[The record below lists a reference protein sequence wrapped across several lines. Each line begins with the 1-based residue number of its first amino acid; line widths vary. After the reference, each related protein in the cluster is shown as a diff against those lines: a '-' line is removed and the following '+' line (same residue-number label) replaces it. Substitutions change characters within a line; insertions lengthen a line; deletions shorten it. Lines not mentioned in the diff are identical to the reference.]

1 MRRFP
6 TKRSLGAGALAVL
19 MTATVACPT
28 ALAAK
33 PVVDE
38 AYYGTLDYYGA
49 LTEGSVV
56 KSYFTNG
63 NSVIQD
69 TGSYDAVENL
79 TDRTE
84 PTISGDKVTFD
95 LGSEPP
101 RNFYFEGVTRE
112 PFDTMPF
119 RVEISYRMNGVETDP
134 EDMAG
139 QTGVGEIQLDVYPN
153 QAASEY
159 QRNNFVM
166 EAMTVLRDSDI
177 LSVEAEGGQLQKIGD
192 LDMVLYAVLPGEE
205 QHFTLR
211 IGTEDF
217 SFSGFT
223 FLVQP
228 ATLAQ
233 LDMVADLRD
242 AKDELEDSYHA
253 ITDSLDII
261 LNSLDGLDSR
271 LRSTA
276 RGLDQLDQARAALS
290 AGKDQAYDEADRML
304 ASMTAL
310 SDSLQPVVSHLQTTK
325 TALSETTEKLNGL
338 AQSAD
343 DLRPDLQDVKKSL
356 GYVRDDLDDLSDML
370 RDAQDHADDIAA
382 TMKKLES
389 DLDTLQSDLD
399 KVQKNSGDLNS
410 TVNSVLKKSQGKRLS
425 EIKVNGLTPA
435 EVREKHTE
443 AESIYDICKKL
454 GYKDS
459 KDSSLEERET
469 ALADFIKEN
478 ADTIAAA
485 IVANDETTQAKIA
498 AAIEAQMAQVPY
510 EEGTPEYEAAY
521 EQVKEKVEAA
531 AVEEAKAKITKVDDE
546 QNVPAML
553 AYLHYEWKEGDGIN
567 AQLTQADTFNDMI
580 GQANSG
586 IASAEQGLGA
596 ISASANKLTGSLDT
610 LLSNAN
616 GSNGLMGHS
625 QSLIKELRL
634 MLEDASEYDF
644 DALTEDTSA
653 ALKSAESLIGT
664 TDTIIEQT
672 VDLTNTVTKYEPDAQ
687 ASLDDA
693 IVQVNAAVQ
702 LLADLNR
709 FTTTVE
715 NLMKSADPDL
725 DQGTQLALEG
735 LSSTLRQMA
744 AGLGATPSI
753 RRANE
758 SIQTLVED
766 KWNEYTGE
774 KNNALNMDSQ
784 ATKVSLTSEQN
795 QSPNSIQI
803 VLRSQEIKVPED
815 QKDADGGDQQVK
827 TTFWQRVARMFHDLA
842 AIFTGD

>member
-6 TKRSLGAGALAVL
+6 TKKSLGAGALAVL

-38 AYYGTLDYYGA
+38 AYYGMLDYYGA

-69 TGSYDAVENL
+69 TGSYDSVENL

-84 PTISGDKVTFD
+84 PTIAGDKVTFD
-95 LGSEPP
+95 LGSEAP

-139 QTGVGEIQLDVYPN
+139 QTGVGEVQLDVYPN

-217 SFSGFT
+217 SFGGFT

-290 AGKDQAYDEADRML
+290 AGKNQAYDEADRML

-382 TMKKLES
+382 LMKKLES
-389 DLDTLQSDLD
+389 DLGTLQSDLS
-399 KVQKNSGDLNS
+399 KVQKNSGELNT
-410 TVNSVLKKSQGKRLS
+410 TVNGVLKESQGKQLDT
-425 EIKVNGLTPA
+425 IKVNGLTPA

-443 AESIYDICKKL
+443 AESIYKICKEL
-454 GYKDS
+454 DYRDDKDLTL
-459 KDSSLEERET
+459 DEREA
-469 ALADFIKEN
+469 ALAEFIKGN
-478 ADTIAAA
+478 AT
-485 IVANDETTQAKIA
+485 KIA
-498 AAIEAQMAQVPY
+498 TVLVSAQKAQIEAGVKQALEAQGIT
-510 EEGTPEYEAAY
+510 EDTEGYDQIYAGAY
-521 EQVKEKVEAA
+521 QQAFDAKVKETEAT
-531 AVEEAKAKITKVDDE
+531 ITEVDNE

-553 AYLHYEWKEGDGIN
+553 AYLHYEWKDGDGIN

-586 IASAEQGLGA
+586 IKNAEQGLGA

-610 LLSNAN
+610 LLTNAN
-616 GSNGLMGHS
+616 GSNGLIGHS
-625 QSLIKELRL
+625 QDLLKELRL

>member
-6 TKRSLGAGALAVL
+6 TKKSLGAGALAVL

-38 AYYGTLDYYGA
+38 AYYGMLDYYGA

-69 TGSYDAVENL
+69 TGSYDSVENL

-84 PTISGDKVTFD
+84 PTIAGDKVTFD
-95 LGSEPP
+95 LGSEAP

-139 QTGVGEIQLDVYPN
+139 QTGVGEVQLDVYPN

-217 SFSGFT
+217 SFGGFT

-261 LNSLDGLDSR
+261 LNSLDGLDGR

-382 TMKKLES
+382 IMKKLES
-389 DLDTLQSDLD
+389 DLGTLQSDLS
-399 KVQKNSGDLNS
+399 KVQKNTSDLSGFLSAASKADL
-410 TVNSVLKKSQGKRLS
+410 GGS
-425 EIKVNGLTPA
+425 EITIMGHTTD
-435 EVREKHTE
+435 EVRKSKEQSKGIYSACQYVYQQIKTADPE
-443 AESIYDICKKL
+443 ADITLPDDEDSYVDFVKTYRTQIIAVLATQEARKIMSSDD
-454 GYKDS
+454 YKD
-459 KDSSLEERET
+459 LAPEEY
-469 ALADFIKEN
+469 
-478 ADTIAAA
+478 
-485 IVANDETTQAKIA
+485 Q
-498 AAIEAQMAQVPY
+498 
-510 EEGTPEYEAAY
+510 AAY
-521 EQVKEKVEAA
+521 EAVFAECQKTYAEQLTDENIQLLATLYYYDNDELSDQLAQVDQFNKLLKLANGDIE
-531 AVEEAKAKITKVDDE
+531 KAKTAFQDITGVS
-546 QNVPAML
+546 
-553 AYLHYEWKEGDGIN
+553 
-567 AQLTQADTFNDMI
+567 ADLMGNL
-580 GQANSG
+580 S
-586 IASAEQGLGA
+586 
-596 ISASANKLTGSLDT
+596 T
-610 LLSNAN
+610 LMSNAN
-616 GSNGLMGHS
+616 GSNGLIGHS
-625 QSLIKELRL
+625 QDLLKELRL

-653 ALKSAESLIGT
+653 ALKSAENLIGT

-815 QKDADGGDQQVK
+815 QKDADNGDQQVK

>member
-6 TKRSLGAGALAVL
+6 TKKSLGAGALAVL

-38 AYYGTLDYYGA
+38 AYYGMLDYYGA

-69 TGSYDAVENL
+69 TGSYDSVENL

-84 PTISGDKVTFD
+84 PTIAGDKVTFD
-95 LGSEPP
+95 LGSEAP
-101 RNFYFEGVTRE
+101 RNFYFEGVTRK

-139 QTGVGEIQLDVYPN
+139 QTGVGEVQLDVYPN

-217 SFSGFT
+217 SFGGFT

-382 TMKKLES
+382 IMKKLES
-389 DLDTLQSDLD
+389 DLDTLQSDLN
-399 KVQKNSGDLNS
+399 KVQKNTSDLSGFLSAASKADL
-410 TVNSVLKKSQGKRLS
+410 GGS
-425 EIKVNGLTPA
+425 EITIMGHTTQ
-435 EVREKHTE
+435 EVRESKEQSKGIYRICE
-443 AESIYDICKKL
+443 ALGLADDIKDEDSYVKVVSENRGDIVNAL
-454 GYKDS
+454 AKQQTDTIMSSEPYKDLDPEEYQAAYKAVFAECQKTYDEQLTDENIQLLATLYYY
-459 KDSSLEERET
+459 KDKDLEDQ
-469 ALADFIKEN
+469 L
-478 ADTIAAA
+478 
-485 IVANDETTQAKIA
+485 
-498 AAIEAQMAQVPY
+498 AQVDQFNKLLKLANGDI
-510 EEGTPEYEAAY
+510 E
-521 EQVKEKVEAA
+521 
-531 AVEEAKAKITKVDDE
+531 KAKKAFQDITGVS
-546 QNVPAML
+546 
-553 AYLHYEWKEGDGIN
+553 
-567 AQLTQADTFNDMI
+567 ADLMGNL
-580 GQANSG
+580 S
-586 IASAEQGLGA
+586 
-596 ISASANKLTGSLDT
+596 T
-610 LLSNAN
+610 LMTNAN
-616 GSNGLMGHS
+616 GSNGLIGHS
-625 QSLIKELRL
+625 QDLLKELRL

-653 ALKSAESLIGT
+653 ALKSAENLIGT

-815 QKDADGGDQQVK
+815 QKDADNGDQQVK

>member
-6 TKRSLGAGALAVL
+6 TKKSLGAGALAVL

-38 AYYGTLDYYGA
+38 AYYGTLDYYGT

-63 NSVIQD
+63 NSIIQD
-69 TGSYDAVENL
+69 TGSYDSVENL

-95 LGSEPP
+95 LGAEAP
-101 RNFYFEGVTRE
+101 RNFYFEGVTRK

-139 QTGVGEIQLDVYPN
+139 QTGVGEVQLDVYPN

-217 SFSGFT
+217 SFGGFT

-382 TMKKLES
+382 IMKKLES
-389 DLDTLQSDLD
+389 DLGTLQSDLN
-399 KVQKNSGDLNS
+399 KVQKNTSDLSGFLSAASKADL
-410 TVNSVLKKSQGKRLS
+410 GGS
-425 EIKVNGLTPA
+425 EITIMGHTTD
-435 EVREKHTE
+435 EVRKSKEQSKGIYLVCE
-443 AESIYDICKKL
+443 ALGLADDIKDEDSYVEVVSNNRDTIINALAKQQTDTIMSSDD
-454 GYKDS
+454 YKDLDPEEYQAAYKAVFAECQKAYAEQLTDENIQLLATLFYY
-459 KDSSLEERET
+459 KDKDLEDQ
-469 ALADFIKEN
+469 L
-478 ADTIAAA
+478 
-485 IVANDETTQAKIA
+485 
-498 AAIEAQMAQVPY
+498 AQVDQFNKLLKLANGDI
-510 EEGTPEYEAAY
+510 E
-521 EQVKEKVEAA
+521 
-531 AVEEAKAKITKVDDE
+531 KAKKAFKDITGVS
-546 QNVPAML
+546 
-553 AYLHYEWKEGDGIN
+553 
-567 AQLTQADTFNDMI
+567 ADLMGNL
-580 GQANSG
+580 S
-586 IASAEQGLGA
+586 
-596 ISASANKLTGSLDT
+596 T
-610 LLSNAN
+610 LMTNAN
-616 GSNGLMGHS
+616 GSNGLIGHS
-625 QSLIKELRL
+625 QDLLKELRL

-653 ALKSAESLIGT
+653 ALKSAENLIGT

-815 QKDADGGDQQVK
+815 QKDADDGDQQVK

>member
-6 TKRSLGAGALAVL
+6 TKKSLGAGALAVL

-38 AYYGTLDYYGA
+38 AYYGMLDYYGA

-69 TGSYDAVENL
+69 TGSYDSVENL

-84 PTISGDKVTFD
+84 PTIAGDKVTFD
-95 LGSEPP
+95 LGSEAP

-139 QTGVGEIQLDVYPN
+139 QTGVGEVQLDVYPN

-217 SFSGFT
+217 SFGGFT

-261 LNSLDGLDSR
+261 LDSLDGLDSR

-290 AGKDQAYDEADRML
+290 AGKNQAYDEADRML

-382 TMKKLES
+382 LMKKLES
-389 DLDTLQSDLD
+389 DLGTLQSDLS
-399 KVQKNSGDLNS
+399 KVQKNSGELNT
-410 TVNSVLKKSQGKRLS
+410 TVNGVLKESQGKQLDT
-425 EIKVNGLTPA
+425 IKVNGLTPA

-443 AESIYDICKKL
+443 AESIYKICKEL
-454 GYKDS
+454 DYRDDKDLTL
-459 KDSSLEERET
+459 DEREA
-469 ALADFIKEN
+469 ALAEFIKGN
-478 ADTIAAA
+478 AT
-485 IVANDETTQAKIA
+485 KIA
-498 AAIEAQMAQVPY
+498 TVLVSAQKAQIEAGVKQALEAQGIT
-510 EEGTPEYEAAY
+510 EDTEGYDQIYAGAY
-521 EQVKEKVEAA
+521 QQAFDAKVKETEAT
-531 AVEEAKAKITKVDDE
+531 ITEVDNE

-553 AYLHYEWKEGDGIN
+553 AYLHYEWKDGDGIN

-586 IASAEQGLGA
+586 IKNAEQGLGA

-610 LLSNAN
+610 LLTNAN
-616 GSNGLMGHS
+616 GSNGLIGHS
-625 QSLIKELRL
+625 QDLLKELRL

>member
-310 SDSLQPVVSHLQTTK
+310 SDSLEPVVSHLQTTK

-399 KVQKNSGDLNS
+399 KVQKNTSDLSGFLSAASKADL
-410 TVNSVLKKSQGKRLS
+410 GGS
-425 EIKVNGLTPA
+425 EITIMGHTTA
-435 EVREKHTE
+435 EVRESKKQSKGIYSACQYVYQQVKTADPE
-443 AESIYDICKKL
+443 ADITLPKDEDSYVDFVTTYRTQIIAVLAQQQAQTIMSSDYKELEPGSEEYQATFAAVLAECRKTYDEQLTDENIQL
-454 GYKDS
+454 
-459 KDSSLEERET
+459 
-469 ALADFIKEN
+469 LATLYYYD
-478 ADTIAAA
+478 D
-485 IVANDETTQAKIA
+485 DELSDQL
-498 AAIEAQMAQVPY
+498 AQVDQFNKLLKLANGDI
-510 EEGTPEYEAAY
+510 E
-521 EQVKEKVEAA
+521 
-531 AVEEAKAKITKVDDE
+531 KAKKAFKDIAGVS
-546 QNVPAML
+546 
-553 AYLHYEWKEGDGIN
+553 
-567 AQLTQADTFNDMI
+567 ADLMSNL
-580 GQANSG
+580 S
-586 IASAEQGLGA
+586 
-596 ISASANKLTGSLDT
+596 T
-610 LLSNAN
+610 LMSNAN

-644 DALTEDTSA
+644 DALTEDTAA

-815 QKDADGGDQQVK
+815 QKDADDGDQQVK
-827 TTFWQRVARMFHDLA
+827 TTFWQRVARMFRDLA

>member
-6 TKRSLGAGALAVL
+6 TKKSLGAGALAVL
-19 MTATVACPT
+19 MLATVGCPT
-28 ALAAK
+28 ALAAQ

-69 TGSYDAVENL
+69 TGSYDSVENL

-95 LGSEPP
+95 LGAEAP
-101 RNFYFEGVTRE
+101 RNFYFQGVTRK

-139 QTGVGEIQLDVYPN
+139 QTGVGEVQLDIYPN

-192 LDMVLYAVLPGEE
+192 LDLVLYAVLPGEE

-217 SFSGFT
+217 SFGGFT

-261 LNSLDGLDSR
+261 LDSLDGLDSR
-271 LRSTA
+271 LSSTA

-343 DLRPDLQDVKKSL
+343 DLRPDLQAVKKSL
-356 GYVRDDLDDLSDML
+356 GYVRDDLDDLSDIL
-370 RDAQDHADDIAA
+370 SDAQDHADDIAA
-382 TMKKLES
+382 IMKKLES
-389 DLDTLQSDLD
+389 DLDTLQSDLN
-399 KVQKNSGDLNS
+399 KVQKNSGDLDS
-410 TVNSVLKKSQGKRLS
+410 TVSSVLKKSQGQRLS
-425 EIKVNGLTPA
+425 EITVSGLTPA

-443 AESIYDICKKL
+443 AENIYKVCVAV
-454 GYKDS
+454 GYRD
-459 KDSSLEERET
+459 DRDLTLDEREAKLAEFINDNGTTIAT
-469 ALADFIKEN
+469 ALVN
-478 ADTIAAA
+478 AQKDQLEAGVKQALEAQGITEETEGYDQIYAAA
-485 IVANDETTQAKIA
+485 YQQAFQAK
-498 AAIEAQMAQVPY
+498 
-510 EEGTPEYEAAY
+510 
-521 EQVKEKVEAA
+521 
-531 AVEEAKAKITKVDDE
+531 VEETKATITQVDDE

-553 AYLHYEWKEGDGIN
+553 AYLHYEWKDGDGIN
-567 AQLTQADTFNDMI
+567 AQLTQADTFNGMI
-580 GQANSG
+580 EQANSG
-586 IASAEQGLGA
+586 IASAEQGLSA
-596 ISASANKLTGSLDT
+596 ISASATKLTSSLDT
-610 LLSNAN
+610 LMTNAN
-616 GSNGLMGHS
+616 GSSGLMGHS
-625 QSLIKELRL
+625 QSLLKELRL

-815 QKDADGGDQQVK
+815 QKDADGSDQQTK

>member
-6 TKRSLGAGALAVL
+6 TKKSLGAGALAVL

-69 TGSYDAVENL
+69 TGSYDSVENL

-84 PTISGDKVTFD
+84 PTIAGDKVTFD
-95 LGSEPP
+95 LGSEAP

-139 QTGVGEIQLDVYPN
+139 QTGVGEVQLDVYPN

-217 SFSGFT
+217 SFGGFT

-290 AGKDQAYDEADRML
+290 AGKNQAYDEADRML

-382 TMKKLES
+382 LLKKLES
-389 DLDTLQSDLD
+389 DLGTLQSDLS
-399 KVQKNSGDLNS
+399 KVQKNSGELNT
-410 TVNSVLKKSQGKRLS
+410 TVNGVLKESQGKRLDT
-425 EIKVNGLTPA
+425 IKVNGLTPA

-443 AESIYDICKKL
+443 AESIYKICKEL
-454 GYKDS
+454 DYRDDKDLTL
-459 KDSSLEERET
+459 DEREA
-469 ALADFIKEN
+469 ALAEFIKGN
-478 ADTIAAA
+478 AT
-485 IVANDETTQAKIA
+485 KIA
-498 AAIEAQMAQVPY
+498 TVLVSAQKAQIEAGVKQALEAQGIT
-510 EEGTPEYEAAY
+510 EDTEGYDQIYAGAY
-521 EQVKEKVEAA
+521 QQAFDAKVKETEAT
-531 AVEEAKAKITKVDDE
+531 ITEVDNE

-553 AYLHYEWKEGDGIN
+553 AYLHYEWKDGDGIN

-586 IASAEQGLGA
+586 IKNAEQGLGA

-610 LLSNAN
+610 LLTNAN
-616 GSNGLMGHS
+616 GSNGLIGHS
-625 QSLIKELRL
+625 QDLLKELRL

-725 DQGTQLALEG
+725 DQGTQLSLEG
-735 LSSTLRQMA
+735 QSSTLRQMA

>member
-6 TKRSLGAGALAVL
+6 TKKSLGAGALAVL

-69 TGSYDAVENL
+69 TGSYDSVENL

-84 PTISGDKVTFD
+84 PTIAGDKVTFD
-95 LGSEPP
+95 LGSEAP

-139 QTGVGEIQLDVYPN
+139 QTGVGEVQLDVYPN

-217 SFSGFT
+217 SFGGFT

-290 AGKDQAYDEADRML
+290 AGKNQAYDEADRML

-382 TMKKLES
+382 LLKKLES
-389 DLDTLQSDLD
+389 DLGTLQSDLS
-399 KVQKNSGDLNS
+399 KVQKNSGELNT
-410 TVNSVLKKSQGKRLS
+410 TVNGVLKESQGKRLDT
-425 EIKVNGLTPA
+425 IKVNGLTPA

-443 AESIYDICKKL
+443 AESIYTICKEL
-454 GYKDS
+454 DYRVDKDLTL
-459 KDSSLEERET
+459 DEREA
-469 ALADFIKEN
+469 ALAEFIKGN
-478 ADTIAAA
+478 AT
-485 IVANDETTQAKIA
+485 KIA
-498 AAIEAQMAQVPY
+498 TVLVSAQKAQIEAGVKQALEAQGIT
-510 EEGTPEYEAAY
+510 EDTEGYDQIYAGAY
-521 EQVKEKVEAA
+521 QQAFDAKVKETEAT
-531 AVEEAKAKITKVDDE
+531 ITEVDNE

-553 AYLHYEWKEGDGIN
+553 AYLHYEWKDGDGIN

-586 IASAEQGLGA
+586 IKNAEQGLGA

-610 LLSNAN
+610 LLTNAN
-616 GSNGLMGHS
+616 GSNGLIGHS
-625 QSLIKELRL
+625 QDLLKELRL

>member
-6 TKRSLGAGALAVL
+6 TKKSLGAGALAVL

-69 TGSYDAVENL
+69 TGSYDSVENL

-84 PTISGDKVTFD
+84 PTIAGDKVTFD
-95 LGSEPP
+95 LGSEAP

-139 QTGVGEIQLDVYPN
+139 QTGVGEVQLDVYPN

-217 SFSGFT
+217 SFGGFT

-290 AGKDQAYDEADRML
+290 AGKNQAYDEADRML

-382 TMKKLES
+382 LLKKLES
-389 DLDTLQSDLD
+389 DLGTLQSDLS
-399 KVQKNSGDLNS
+399 KVQKNSGELNT
-410 TVNSVLKKSQGKRLS
+410 TVNGVLKESQGKRLDT
-425 EIKVNGLTPA
+425 IKVNGLTPA

-443 AESIYDICKKL
+443 AESIYKICKEL
-454 GYKDS
+454 DYRDDKDLTL
-459 KDSSLEERET
+459 DEREA
-469 ALADFIKEN
+469 ALAEFIKGN
-478 ADTIAAA
+478 AT
-485 IVANDETTQAKIA
+485 KIA
-498 AAIEAQMAQVPY
+498 TVLVSAQKAQIEAGVKQALEAQGIT
-510 EEGTPEYEAAY
+510 EDTEGYDQIYAGAY
-521 EQVKEKVEAA
+521 QQAFDAKVKETEAT
-531 AVEEAKAKITKVDDE
+531 ITEVDNE

-553 AYLHYEWKEGDGIN
+553 AYLHYEWKDGDGIN

-586 IASAEQGLGA
+586 IKNAEQGLGA

-610 LLSNAN
+610 LLTNAN
-616 GSNGLMGHS
+616 GSNGLIGHS
-625 QSLIKELRL
+625 QDLLKELRL

>member
-6 TKRSLGAGALAVL
+6 KKSLGAGALAVL
-19 MTATVACPT
+19 MLATVGCPT

-84 PTISGDKVTFD
+84 PTISGNKVTFD
-95 LGSEPP
+95 LGAEAP
-101 RNFYFEGVTRE
+101 RNFYFEGVTRQ

-139 QTGVGEIQLDVYPN
+139 QTGVGEVQLDVYPN
-153 QAASEY
+153 PAASEY

-217 SFSGFT
+217 SFGGFT
-223 FLVQP
+223 FLIQP

-261 LNSLDGLDSR
+261 LDSLNGMDSR

-290 AGKDQAYDEADRML
+290 AGKGQAYDEADRML

-338 AQSAD
+338 AKSAD

-370 RDAQDHADDIAA
+370 SDAQDRADDIAA
-382 TMKKLES
+382 LMKKLES
-389 DLDTLQSDLD
+389 DLGTLQSDLS
-399 KVQKNSGDLNS
+399 KVQENSGELNT
-410 TVNSVLKKSQGKRLS
+410 TVNGVLKESQGKQLDT
-425 EIKVNGLTPA
+425 IKVNGLTPA

-443 AESIYDICKKL
+443 AESIYKICKEL
-454 GYKDS
+454 GYRDDKDLTL
-459 KDSSLEERET
+459 DEREA
-469 ALADFIKEN
+469 ALAEFINDNATEIATVLVSAQKAQIEAGVKQALEAQGITEDTEGYDQIYAGAYKQAFDAKVKETEATIKEV
-478 ADTIAAA
+478 D
-485 IVANDETTQAKIA
+485 ND
-498 AAIEAQMAQVPY
+498 
-510 EEGTPEYEAAY
+510 
-521 EQVKEKVEAA
+521 
-531 AVEEAKAKITKVDDE
+531 

-553 AYLHYEWKEGDGIN
+553 AYLHYEWKDGDGIN

-580 GQANSG
+580 VQANSG

-610 LLSNAN
+610 LLTNAN
-616 GSNGLMGHS
+616 GSSGLMGHS
-625 QSLIKELRL
+625 QSLLRELRL

-653 ALKSAESLIGT
+653 ALKSAENLIGT

-693 IVQVNAAVQ
+693 ITQVNAAVA

-715 NLMKSADPDL
+715 NLMKAADPDL

-815 QKDADGGDQQVK
+815 QKDADDGDQQVK

>member
-6 TKRSLGAGALAVL
+6 TKKSLGAGALAVL

-38 AYYGTLDYYGA
+38 AYYGMLDYYGA

-69 TGSYDAVENL
+69 TGSYDSVENL

-84 PTISGDKVTFD
+84 PTIAGDKVTFD
-95 LGSEPP
+95 LGSEAP

-139 QTGVGEIQLDVYPN
+139 QTGVGEVQLDVYPN

-217 SFSGFT
+217 SFGGFT

-290 AGKDQAYDEADRML
+290 AGKNQAYDEADRML

-310 SDSLQPVVSHLQTTK
+310 SDSLQPVVIHLQTTK

-370 RDAQDHADDIAA
+370 RDAQDRADDIAA
-382 TMKKLES
+382 LLKKLES
-389 DLDTLQSDLD
+389 DLGTLQSDLS
-399 KVQKNSGDLNS
+399 KVQKNSGELNT
-410 TVNSVLKKSQGKRLS
+410 TVNGVLKESQGKRLS
-425 EIKVNGLTPA
+425 KIKVNGLTPA
-435 EVREKHTE
+435 QVREKHTE
-443 AESIYDICKKL
+443 AESIYKACVHE
-454 GYKDS
+454 GYQDDKDLTL
-459 KDSSLEERET
+459 DEREA
-469 ALADFIKEN
+469 ALAKFITKN
-478 ADTIAAA
+478 ANEIATVLVSAQK
-485 IVANDETTQAKIA
+485 DQ
-498 AAIEAQMAQVPY
+498 IEAGVKQALEAQGIT
-510 EEGTPEYEAAY
+510 EETEGYDRFYADAY
-521 EQVKEKVEAA
+521 QQAFNAKVEAT
-531 AVEEAKAKITKVDDE
+531 EATITEVTEE

-553 AYLHYEWKEGDGIN
+553 AYLHYEWKDGDGIN

-586 IASAEQGLGA
+586 IASAEQGLGE
-596 ISASANKLTGSLDT
+596 ISTSANKLTGSLDT
-610 LLSNAN
+610 LLTNAN

-653 ALKSAESLIGT
+653 ALKSAENLIGT

-693 IVQVNAAVQ
+693 IEQVNAAVQ

-815 QKDADGGDQQVK
+815 QKDADDGDQQVK

>member
-6 TKRSLGAGALAVL
+6 TKKSLGAGALAVL

-69 TGSYDAVENL
+69 TGSYDSVENL

-84 PTISGDKVTFD
+84 PTIAGDKVTFD
-95 LGSEPP
+95 LGSEAP

-139 QTGVGEIQLDVYPN
+139 QTGVGEVQLDVYPN

-217 SFSGFT
+217 SFGGFT

-290 AGKDQAYDEADRML
+290 AGKNQAYDEADRML

-382 TMKKLES
+382 LMKKLES
-389 DLDTLQSDLD
+389 DLGTLQSDLS
-399 KVQKNSGDLNS
+399 KVQKNSGELNT
-410 TVNSVLKKSQGKRLS
+410 TVNGVLKESQGKQLDT
-425 EIKVNGLTPA
+425 IKVNGLTPA

-443 AESIYDICKKL
+443 AESIYNICKEL
-454 GYKDS
+454 DYRDDKDLTL
-459 KDSSLEERET
+459 DEREA
-469 ALADFIKEN
+469 ALAEFIKGN
-478 ADTIAAA
+478 AT
-485 IVANDETTQAKIA
+485 KIA
-498 AAIEAQMAQVPY
+498 TVLVSAQKAQIEAGVKQALEAQGIT
-510 EEGTPEYEAAY
+510 EDTEGYDQIYAGAY
-521 EQVKEKVEAA
+521 QQAFDAKVKETEAT
-531 AVEEAKAKITKVDDE
+531 ITEVDNE

-553 AYLHYEWKEGDGIN
+553 AYLHYEWKDGDGIN

-586 IASAEQGLGA
+586 IKNAEQGLGA

-610 LLSNAN
+610 LLTNAN
-616 GSNGLMGHS
+616 GSNGLIGHS
-625 QSLIKELRL
+625 QDLLKELRL

>member
-6 TKRSLGAGALAVL
+6 TKKSLGAGALAVL

-38 AYYGTLDYYGA
+38 AYYGMLDYYGA

-69 TGSYDAVENL
+69 TGSYDSVENL

-84 PTISGDKVTFD
+84 PTIAGDKVTFD
-95 LGSEPP
+95 LGSEAP

-139 QTGVGEIQLDVYPN
+139 QTGVGEVQLDVYPN
-153 QAASEY
+153 PAASEY

-217 SFSGFT
+217 SFGGFT

-290 AGKDQAYDEADRML
+290 AGKNQAYDEADRML

-382 TMKKLES
+382 LLKKLES
-389 DLDTLQSDLD
+389 DLGTLQSDLS
-399 KVQKNSGDLNS
+399 KVQKNSGELNT
-410 TVNSVLKKSQGKRLS
+410 TVNGVLKESQGKRLDT
-425 EIKVNGLTPA
+425 IKVNGLTPA

-443 AESIYDICKKL
+443 AESIYKICKEL
-454 GYKDS
+454 DYRDDKDLTL
-459 KDSSLEERET
+459 DEREA
-469 ALADFIKEN
+469 ALAEFIKGN
-478 ADTIAAA
+478 AT
-485 IVANDETTQAKIA
+485 KIA
-498 AAIEAQMAQVPY
+498 TVLVSAQKAQIEAGVKQALEAQGIT
-510 EEGTPEYEAAY
+510 EDTEGYDQIYAGAY
-521 EQVKEKVEAA
+521 QQAFDAKVKETEAT
-531 AVEEAKAKITKVDDE
+531 ITEVDNE

-553 AYLHYEWKEGDGIN
+553 AYLHYEWKDGDGIN

-586 IASAEQGLGA
+586 IKNAEQGLGA

-610 LLSNAN
+610 LLTNAN
-616 GSNGLMGHS
+616 GSNGLIGHS
-625 QSLIKELRL
+625 QDLLKELRL

>member
-139 QTGVGEIQLDVYPN
+139 QTGVGEVQLDVYPN

-389 DLDTLQSDLD
+389 DLDTLQSDLN
-399 KVQKNSGDLNS
+399 KVQKNTSDLSGFLSAASKADL
-410 TVNSVLKKSQGKRLS
+410 GGS
-425 EIKVNGLTPA
+425 EITIMGHTTQ
-435 EVREKHTE
+435 EVRESKKQSEGIVSICE
-443 AESIYDICKKL
+443 AL
-454 GYKDS
+454 G
-459 KDSSLEERET
+459 
-469 ALADFIKEN
+469 LADDIEDEDSYVEVVTTHRTQIIAVLAQQQAQTIMSSDYKELEPGSEEYQ
-478 ADTIAAA
+478 ATFAAVLA
-485 IVANDETTQAKIA
+485 ECRKTYDEQLTDENIQLLATLYYYDDDELSDQL
-498 AAIEAQMAQVPY
+498 AQVDQFNKLLKLANGDI
-510 EEGTPEYEAAY
+510 E
-521 EQVKEKVEAA
+521 
-531 AVEEAKAKITKVDDE
+531 KAKKAFQDITGVS
-546 QNVPAML
+546 
-553 AYLHYEWKEGDGIN
+553 
-567 AQLTQADTFNDMI
+567 ADLMSNL
-580 GQANSG
+580 S
-586 IASAEQGLGA
+586 
-596 ISASANKLTGSLDT
+596 T
-610 LLSNAN
+610 LMSNAN

-644 DALTEDTSA
+644 DALTEDTAA
-653 ALKSAESLIGT
+653 ALKSAENLIGT

>member
-6 TKRSLGAGALAVL
+6 TKKSLGAGALAVL

-95 LGSEPP
+95 LGSEAP
-101 RNFYFEGVTRE
+101 RNFYFEGVTRK

-139 QTGVGEIQLDVYPN
+139 QTGVGEVQLDVYPN

-290 AGKDQAYDEADRML
+290 AGKNQAYDEADRML

-382 TMKKLES
+382 IMKKLES
-389 DLDTLQSDLD
+389 DLGTLQSDLS
-399 KVQKNSGDLNS
+399 KVQKNTSDLSGFLSAASKADL
-410 TVNSVLKKSQGKRLS
+410 GGS
-425 EIKVNGLTPA
+425 EITIMGHTTD
-435 EVREKHTE
+435 EVRKSKEQSEGIYSACDYVYKQIKAADPE
-443 AESIYDICKKL
+443 ADITMPDDEDSYVDFVKTYRTQIIAVLAQQQAQTIMSSDYKELELGSPEYKATFAAVLAECQKTYDEQLTDENIQL
-454 GYKDS
+454 LATLYYYKD
-459 KDSSLEERET
+459 KDLEDQ
-469 ALADFIKEN
+469 L
-478 ADTIAAA
+478 
-485 IVANDETTQAKIA
+485 
-498 AAIEAQMAQVPY
+498 AQVDQFNKLLKLANGDI
-510 EEGTPEYEAAY
+510 E
-521 EQVKEKVEAA
+521 
-531 AVEEAKAKITKVDDE
+531 KAKEAFQDITGV
-546 QNVPAML
+546 
-553 AYLHYEWKEGDGIN
+553 
-567 AQLTQADTFNDMI
+567 
-580 GQANSG
+580 
-586 IASAEQGLGA
+586 
-596 ISASANKLTGSLDT
+596 SANLMSNLST
-610 LLSNAN
+610 LMSNAN

-625 QSLIKELRL
+625 QSLLKELRL

-653 ALKSAESLIGT
+653 ALKSAENLIGT

-693 IVQVNAAVQ
+693 ITQVNAAVQ
-702 LLADLNR
+702 LLSDLNR

-815 QKDADGGDQQVK
+815 QKNADDGDQQVK

>member
-6 TKRSLGAGALAVL
+6 TKKSLGAGALAVL

-69 TGSYDAVENL
+69 TGSYDSVENL

-84 PTISGDKVTFD
+84 PTIAGDKVTFD
-95 LGSEPP
+95 LGSEAP

-139 QTGVGEIQLDVYPN
+139 QTGVGEVQLDVYPN

-217 SFSGFT
+217 SFGGFT

-304 ASMTAL
+304 TSMTAL

-382 TMKKLES
+382 IMKKLES
-389 DLDTLQSDLD
+389 DLGTLQSDLS
-399 KVQKNSGDLNS
+399 KVQKNSGELNT
-410 TVNSVLKKSQGKRLS
+410 TVNGVLKESQGKRLDT
-425 EIKVNGLTPA
+425 IKVNGLTPA

-443 AESIYDICKKL
+443 AESIYKICKEL
-454 GYKDS
+454 DYRDDKDLTL
-459 KDSSLEERET
+459 DEREA
-469 ALADFIKEN
+469 ALAEFIKGN
-478 ADTIAAA
+478 AT
-485 IVANDETTQAKIA
+485 KIA
-498 AAIEAQMAQVPY
+498 TVLVSAQKAQIEAGVKQALEAQGIT
-510 EEGTPEYEAAY
+510 EDTEGYDQIYAGAY
-521 EQVKEKVEAA
+521 QQAFDAKVKETEAT
-531 AVEEAKAKITKVDDE
+531 ITEVDNE

-553 AYLHYEWKEGDGIN
+553 AYLHYEWKDGDGIN

-586 IASAEQGLGA
+586 IKNAEQGLGA

-610 LLSNAN
+610 LLTNAN
-616 GSNGLMGHS
+616 GSNGLIGHS
-625 QSLIKELRL
+625 QDLLKELRL

>member
-6 TKRSLGAGALAVL
+6 TKKSLGAGALAVL

-69 TGSYDAVENL
+69 TGSYDSVENL

-84 PTISGDKVTFD
+84 PTIAGDKVTFD
-95 LGSEPP
+95 LGSEAP

-139 QTGVGEIQLDVYPN
+139 QTGVGEVQLDVYPN

-217 SFSGFT
+217 SFGGFT

-370 RDAQDHADDIAA
+370 RDAQDRADDIAA
-382 TMKKLES
+382 LLKKLES
-389 DLDTLQSDLD
+389 DLGTLQSDLS
-399 KVQKNSGDLNS
+399 KVQKNSGELNT
-410 TVNSVLKKSQGKRLS
+410 TVNGVLKESQGKQLDT
-425 EIKVNGLTPA
+425 IKVNGLTPA

-443 AESIYDICKKL
+443 AESIYKICKEL
-454 GYKDS
+454 DYRDDKDLTL
-459 KDSSLEERET
+459 DEREA
-469 ALADFIKEN
+469 ALAEFIKGN
-478 ADTIAAA
+478 AT
-485 IVANDETTQAKIA
+485 KIA
-498 AAIEAQMAQVPY
+498 TVLVSAQKAQIEAGVKQALEAQGIT
-510 EEGTPEYEAAY
+510 EDTEGYDQIYAGAY
-521 EQVKEKVEAA
+521 QQAFDAKVKETEAT
-531 AVEEAKAKITKVDDE
+531 ITEVDNE

-553 AYLHYEWKEGDGIN
+553 AYLHYEWKDGDGIN

-586 IASAEQGLGA
+586 IKNAEQGLGA

-610 LLSNAN
+610 LLTNAN
-616 GSNGLMGHS
+616 GSNGLIGHS
-625 QSLIKELRL
+625 QDLLKELRL

>member
-6 TKRSLGAGALAVL
+6 TKKSLGAGALAVL

-69 TGSYDAVENL
+69 TGSYDSVENL

-84 PTISGDKVTFD
+84 PTIAGDKVTFD
-95 LGSEPP
+95 LGSEAP

-139 QTGVGEIQLDVYPN
+139 QTGVGEVQLDVYPN

-217 SFSGFT
+217 SFGGFT

-382 TMKKLES
+382 IMKKLES
-389 DLDTLQSDLD
+389 DLGTLQSDLS
-399 KVQKNSGDLNS
+399 KVQKNSGELNT
-410 TVNSVLKKSQGKRLS
+410 TVNGVLKESQGKRLDT
-425 EIKVNGLTPA
+425 IKVNGLTPA

-443 AESIYDICKKL
+443 AESIYKICKEL
-454 GYKDS
+454 DYRDDKDLTL
-459 KDSSLEERET
+459 DEREA
-469 ALADFIKEN
+469 ALAEFIKGN
-478 ADTIAAA
+478 AT
-485 IVANDETTQAKIA
+485 KIA
-498 AAIEAQMAQVPY
+498 TVLVSAQKAQIEAGVKQALEAQGIT
-510 EEGTPEYEAAY
+510 EDTEGYDQIYAGAY
-521 EQVKEKVEAA
+521 QQAFDAKVKETEAT
-531 AVEEAKAKITKVDDE
+531 ITEVDNE

-553 AYLHYEWKEGDGIN
+553 AYLHYEWKDGDGIN

-586 IASAEQGLGA
+586 IASAEQGLGK
-596 ISASANKLTGSLDT
+596 ISASANELTGSLDT
-610 LLSNAN
+610 LLTNAN
-616 GSNGLMGHS
+616 GSNGLIGHS
-625 QSLIKELRL
+625 QDLLKELRL

>member
-6 TKRSLGAGALAVL
+6 TKKSLGAGALAVL
-19 MTATVACPT
+19 MLATVGCPT
-28 ALAAK
+28 ALAAQ

-38 AYYGTLDYYGA
+38 AYYGTLDYYGS

-69 TGSYDAVENL
+69 IGSYDSVENL

-95 LGSEPP
+95 LGAEAP
-101 RNFYFEGVTRE
+101 RNFYFQGVTRK

-139 QTGVGEIQLDVYPN
+139 QTGVGEVQLDIYPN

-217 SFSGFT
+217 SFGGFT

-261 LNSLDGLDSR
+261 LDSLDGLDSR
-271 LRSTA
+271 LSSTA

-310 SDSLQPVVSHLQTTK
+310 SDSLEPVVSHLQTTK

-343 DLRPDLQDVKKSL
+343 DLRPDLQAVKKSL
-356 GYVRDDLDDLSDML
+356 GYVRDDLDDLSDIL
-370 RDAQDHADDIAA
+370 SDAQDHADDIAA
-382 TMKKLES
+382 IMKKLES
-389 DLDTLQSDLD
+389 DLDTLQSDLN
-399 KVQKNSGDLNS
+399 KVQKNSGDLDS
-410 TVNSVLKKSQGKRLS
+410 TVSSVLKKSQGQRLS
-425 EIKVNGLTPA
+425 EITVSGLTPDQ
-435 EVREKHTE
+435 VREKHTE
-443 AESIYDICKKL
+443 AENIYKVCVAV
-454 GYKDS
+454 GYQDDKDLTL
-459 KDSSLEERET
+459 DEREAKLAEFISGNGTTIAT
-469 ALADFIKEN
+469 ALVN
-478 ADTIAAA
+478 AQKDQIEAGVKQALEAQGITEETEGYDQIYAAA
-485 IVANDETTQAKIA
+485 YQQAFQAK
-498 AAIEAQMAQVPY
+498 
-510 EEGTPEYEAAY
+510 
-521 EQVKEKVEAA
+521 
-531 AVEEAKAKITKVDDE
+531 VEETKATITQVDNE

-553 AYLHYEWKEGDGIN
+553 AYLHYEWKDGDGIN
-567 AQLTQADTFNDMI
+567 AQLTQADTFNGMI
-580 GQANSG
+580 EQANSG
-586 IASAEQGLGA
+586 IASAEQGLSA
-596 ISASANKLTGSLDT
+596 IGASATKLTSSLDT
-610 LLSNAN
+610 LMTNAN
-616 GSNGLMGHS
+616 GSSGLMGHS
-625 QSLIKELRL
+625 QSLLKELRL

-693 IVQVNAAVQ
+693 ITQVNAAVQ
-702 LLADLNR
+702 LLADLNQ

-803 VLRSQEIKVPED
+803 VLRSQEIKVPEE
-815 QKDADGGDQQVK
+815 QKDADGSDQQTK